1 MSKTPMTVEGAHA
14 LEEELKRLKNVD
26 RQEVIKAIADARAL
40 GDLSE
45 NAEYHAA
52 REKQGFIEGRIAEIE
67 AKLSNAEVI
76 DPKKLNGDIVR
87 FSATVTLIDDDNDEE
102 VTYQIVGVDEADFSK
117 NKLSFAAPLAR
128 AIIGRAEGDSVEVST
143 PNGKRAYEILKVK
156 YA

>member
-1 MSKTPMTVEGAHA
+1 MTVDGAYA

-26 RQEVIKAIADARAL
+26 RQEVIRAIADARAL

-76 DPKKLNGDIVR
+76 DPKKMAGDVVR
-87 FSATVTLIDDDNDEE
+87 FSATVTLVDEDNDEE

-117 NKLSFAAPLAR
+117 GKLSFAAPLAR
-128 AIIGRAEGDSVEVST
+128 AIIGRSAGDSVEVST